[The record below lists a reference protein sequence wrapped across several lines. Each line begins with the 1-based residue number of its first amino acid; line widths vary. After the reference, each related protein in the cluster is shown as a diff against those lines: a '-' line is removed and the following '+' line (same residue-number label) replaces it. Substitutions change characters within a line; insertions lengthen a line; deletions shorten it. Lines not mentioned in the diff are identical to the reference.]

1 MYIDLPILIALVVGI
16 ISAIF
21 LGVTALTICL
31 PILPS
36 PNSFFLVKSYSTGD
50 FFNNPLN
57 GTNSDPCAC
66 CGLGT
71 SSSPY
76 FAGEEEPPA
85 AASMGT
91 PMAPPLPG
99 DIPGQPPA
107 SHKSLKNKKIRKT
120 RR

>member
-1 MYIDLPILIALVVGI
+1 MAPEVSKSCSSGI
-16 ISAIF
+16 FSATSAAA
-21 LGVTALTICL
+21 VAA
-31 PILPS
+31 PAAA
-36 PNSFFLVKSYSTGD
+36 NSCVS
-50 FFNNPLN
+50 
-57 GTNSDPCAC
+57 C

-99 DIPGQPPA
+99 DIPGQPTA